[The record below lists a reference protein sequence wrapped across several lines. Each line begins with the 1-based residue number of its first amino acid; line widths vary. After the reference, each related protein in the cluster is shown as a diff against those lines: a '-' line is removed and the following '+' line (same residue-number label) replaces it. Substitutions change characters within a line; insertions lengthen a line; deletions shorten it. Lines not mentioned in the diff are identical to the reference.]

1 MNLLFKMTMNEKMT
15 HYPMLEA
22 NQCTHVLK
30 RNETSLAC
38 LGNIG
43 VIIIEEM
50 RFYKFRDALNN

>member
-1 MNLLFKMTMNEKMT
+1 MTMNEKMT